1 MYNELPDNHTPV
13 EGLFLAGEYT
23 ESSSI
28 HGAMHSG
35 GKGGEGDVEGE
46 VGNS

>member
-1 MYNELPDNHTPV
+1 VYNELPDNRTPV

-35 GKGGEGDVEGE
+35 EKAAKELLRMKVGK
-46 VGNS
+46 S